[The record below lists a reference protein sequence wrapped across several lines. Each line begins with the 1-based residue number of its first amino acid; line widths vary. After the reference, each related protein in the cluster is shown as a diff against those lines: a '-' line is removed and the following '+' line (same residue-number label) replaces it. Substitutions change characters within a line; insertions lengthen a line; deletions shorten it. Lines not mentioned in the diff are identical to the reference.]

1 MNELLIVQ
9 VPNARGE
16 HAAAGGAPIYSA
28 LAANGHAGR
37 IAVTAASNEPQS
49 E

>member
-9 VPNARGE
+9 VPNARTE
-16 HAAAGGAPIYSA
+16 HAAAGGATIYSA